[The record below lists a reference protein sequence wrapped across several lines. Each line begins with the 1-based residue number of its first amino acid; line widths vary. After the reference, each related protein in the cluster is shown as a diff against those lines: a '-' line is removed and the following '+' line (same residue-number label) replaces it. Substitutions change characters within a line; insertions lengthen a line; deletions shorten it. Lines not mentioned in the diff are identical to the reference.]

1 MGLLKIIR
9 HTDGGYDYMNNA
21 LNYVAFGKA
30 SYDCVGSPN
39 VSLHCPHDQFHAVKK
54 YFDKR
59 SGNPLFHFIVVYYPR
74 TAYDV
79 EQAKAL
85 SRVIAAYF
93 ADQYQI
99 IWCVHHKP
107 MSSKYGGVS
116 SMYHAHFI
124 MNSVSYVDGRMYRGD
139 HADIFRF
146 LDHIKLV
153 TGDIHYRYVFGSDED
168 NSYEIREKEL

>member
-9 HTDGGYDYMNNA
+9 HTDGGYNYMNNA

-39 VSLHCPHDQFHAVKK
+39 VSLHCPHEQFHAVKQ

-59 SGNPLFHFIVVYYPR
+59 SGNPLFHFIVVYHSR
-74 TAYDV
+74 SAYDV

-85 SRVIAAYF
+85 SRVIASFF
-93 ADQYQI
+93 AERYQI

-116 SMYHAHFI
+116 SMYHAHFV

-139 HADIFRF
+139 YAETYRF
-146 LDHIKLV
+146 LDYIKRITKDPSWTV
-153 TGDIHYRYVFGSDED
+153 TYGTDKDA
-168 NSYEIREKEL
+168 EIASNEL